1 MEIWGGIGRGMR
13 GSSCVYVRG
22 VWRFSFP
29 CNLSLSSPN
38 PLIGPITSPAMVVW
52 FSPKVS
58 MLCMYKLPLLLLTP
72 VVQRVTVSLAT
83 MNRVD
88 GRAARERQARHEGTR
103 AGPSSERTVGRPRLH
118 TLTTGRTPV
127 PLSTSYHYL
136 PAPRSSFVGRE
147 REMGEV
153 KQALAATRLL
163 TLTGTGGSGKTRL
176 ALEMAGDL
184 LEAYPDGVW
193 LVQLAPLSEG
203 ELVPQVVTKALG
215 VAERPEEPLIDTLSQ
230 VSCAR
235 EMLLILD
242 NCEHLLEATARL
254 VDVLLDSCAGVRILA
269 TSREALG
276 VEGEVRWPV
285 PPLSVPDPERS
296 PTTLEELQSSESVRL
311 FLARARNRDPSFT
324 FTPGSAR
331 AVAEVCSKLESIP
344 LAIELAAARVGTLS
358 LEQISERLEGSLELL
373 TRGGRTAAPRQQTIR
388 ETLDWSHELLS
399 EREQKV
405 FRRLSV
411 FAEGWALEASEAV
424 VSGKGIAEREV
435 LDLLSALVEKSL
447 VIAELAADSGGG
459 EVRYRLLEP
468 VRQYALEK
476 LEQSGELEELK
487 RAHAEYFL
495 GVAEEVEPQLIGPRE
510 AGWFGRLEEVL
521 DNFRAALSW
530 ASECGEAELGLRLAG
545 ALGSFWFRGD
555 TAARGAD
562 GWRRR

>member
-1 MEIWGGIGRGMR
+1 
-13 GSSCVYVRG
+13 
-22 VWRFSFP
+22 
-29 CNLSLSSPN
+29 
-38 PLIGPITSPAMVVW
+38 
-52 FSPKVS
+52 
-58 MLCMYKLPLLLLTP
+58 
-72 VVQRVTVSLAT
+72 
-83 MNRVD
+83 
-88 GRAARERQARHEGTR
+88 
-103 AGPSSERTVGRPRLH
+103 
-118 TLTTGRTPV
+118 
-127 PLSTSYHYL
+127 
-136 PAPRSSFVGRE
+136 
-147 REMGEV
+147 
-153 KQALAATRLL
+153 
-163 TLTGTGGSGKTRL
+163 
-176 ALEMAGDL
+176 
-184 LEAYPDGVW
+184 
-193 LVQLAPLSEG
+193 
-203 ELVPQVVTKALG
+203 
-215 VAERPEEPLIDTLSQ
+215 
-230 VSCAR
+230 
-235 EMLLILD
+235 MLLILD

-405 FRRLSV
+405 FKRLSV

-510 AGWFGRLEEVL
+510 AGWFGRLEEEL